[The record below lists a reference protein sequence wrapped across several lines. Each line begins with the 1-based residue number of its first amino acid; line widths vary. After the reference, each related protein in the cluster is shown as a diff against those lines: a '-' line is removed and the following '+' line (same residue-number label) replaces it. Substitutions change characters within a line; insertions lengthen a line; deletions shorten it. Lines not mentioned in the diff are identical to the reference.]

1 MEVVI
6 LCGGKGTR
14 LMPITEDIP
23 KPLFHIGDK
32 PILWHI
38 MNLYASQGHKEFI
51 LLLGYRG
58 EMIKDFFSNPGN
70 VSSDWKITFL
80 DTGIES
86 TKGDRLRMA
95 RSAIKGENFLLA
107 YGDDLSDVDIN
118 RLIDF
123 HTANN
128 KLATITS
135 IRIPSNFGILAIN
148 ENSEVRDFIE
158 KPVLDQW
165 ISGGFIVL
173 NKKIFEH
180 MPEGVDE
187 TDAFQTLAPRGL
199 VQAYKH
205 DGFWKTMN
213 TITDANQLNEMWA
226 NGELKKLLY
235 SKESSE

>member
-38 MNLYASQGHKEFI
+38 MNLYASQGHRDFI

-58 EMIKDFFSNPGN
+58 EMIKDFFSNPQN
-70 VSSDWKITFL
+70 VPSDWKITFL

-95 RSAIKGENFLLA
+95 RKAIRGENFLLA

-118 RLIDF
+118 KLIDF
-123 HTANN
+123 HKRNN

-135 IRIPSNFGILAIN
+135 IRLPSNFGVLEIN
-148 ENSEVRDFIE
+148 ESDEVRAFIE
-158 KPVLDQW
+158 KPLLEQW

-187 TDAFQTLAPRGL
+187 TDAFQVLAPRGL

-205 DGFWKTMN
+205 EGFWKTMN
-213 TITDANQLNEMWA
+213 TITDANQLNEMWES
-226 NGELKKLLY
+226 GELKKKLY
-235 SKESSE
+235 PSD